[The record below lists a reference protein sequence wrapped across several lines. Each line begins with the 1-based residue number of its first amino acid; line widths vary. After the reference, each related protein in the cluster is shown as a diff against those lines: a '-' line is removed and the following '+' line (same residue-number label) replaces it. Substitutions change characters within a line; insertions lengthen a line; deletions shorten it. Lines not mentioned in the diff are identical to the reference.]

1 MITPPDA
8 TLRRFGVTAPVLVAE
23 TKIAMVWKVDFGKE
37 PAALKIYK
45 NGDMKDECPGFD
57 LLKAL
62 DGKGAAR
69 IHAVDDGA
77 ALMEWL
83 DGPTLGDLSRASR
96 DDDANAMLA
105 RIAGEIH
112 GAGIGLPLTPLT
124 DRFAALRNLTL
135 PSHWP
140 DAVRRNLH
148 RGRQIAAAMLTAQ
161 QDIRPLHGDLHH
173 DNVKQGSRGWV
184 SFDAKGVLGDPAYDL
199 ANAFKNP
206 IDAPAITMNPARI
219 KRLARTF
226 SDILNIAPQ
235 RLLGWAVAHCA
246 LSIAWAD
253 DPSTDAHHPLLDMLL
268 TLYAD
273 LE

>member
-1 MITPPDA
+1 MRAPPDA
-8 TLRRFGVTAPVLVAE
+8 ILRRFGVTAPVLVAE
-23 TKIAMVWKVDFGKE
+23 TKIAIVWKVDFGKE

-45 NGDMKDECPGFD
+45 NGDMQDERPGFD

-62 DGKGAAR
+62 DGRGAAKV
-69 IHAVDDGA
+69 HAVDDGA

-83 DGPTLGDLSRASR
+83 DGPTLGDLSRAGR

-105 RIAGEIH
+105 RVAGEIH
-112 GAGIGLPLTPLT
+112 GAGIDLPLTPLT

-148 RGRQIAAAMLTAQ
+148 RGQQIAAAMLTAQ

-173 DNVKQGSRGWV
+173 DNIKQGSRGWV

-206 IDAPAITMNPARI
+206 IDSPEITMNPARI
-219 KRLARTF
+219 KRLATTLGH
-226 SDILNIAPQ
+226 ILNIAPQ

-246 LSIAWAD
+246 LSMAWTD
-253 DPSTDAHHPLLDMLL
+253 DPSTDPNHRLLDMLL
-268 TLYAD
+268 TLYTD
-273 LE
+273 L